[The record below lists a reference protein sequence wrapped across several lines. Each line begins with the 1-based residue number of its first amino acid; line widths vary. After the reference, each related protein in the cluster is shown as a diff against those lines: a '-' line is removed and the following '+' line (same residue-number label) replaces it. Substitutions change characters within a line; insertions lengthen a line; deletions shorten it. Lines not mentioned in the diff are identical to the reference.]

1 MIDSLQYPSID
12 LGAIPTSTP
21 LFIPKCYEE
30 DAIAKTPLQMETLGF
45 RQFQGQ
51 EVGHWPDIEYR
62 LNM

>member
-51 EVGHWPDIEYR
+51 EVGH
-62 LNM
+62 